1 MVHRALLGSMERFF
15 GVLVEH
21 YGGAF
26 PLWLAPVQAVL
37 IPIADRHIEYAES
50 AADRLRQAGLRV
62 EIDARAERMQAK
74 IRDAQLQ
81 KAPYMLVMGDREIEA
96 EAAAVRLRSGEDL
109 GAINLDE
116 LVARMRA
123 EVEERR

>member
-15 GVLVEH
+15 GVLIEH

-26 PLWLAPVQAVL
+26 PMWLAPVQAVV
-37 IPIADRHIEYAES
+37 IPIADRHIEYANTV
-50 AADRLRQAGLRV
+50 ADALRGAGLRV
-62 EIDARAERMQAK
+62 EVDARAERMQAK

-81 KAPYMLVMGDREIEA
+81 KVPYMLVVGDREAEA

-109 GAINLDE
+109 GAMKLDE
-116 LVARMRA
+116 LIARMQA
-123 EVEERR
+123 EVEERG